1 MQDIIDKIDQRV
13 TTLLIFERC
22 DLIPA
27 SGVLAAVLALH
38 EDTALALRR
47 IDGWQQTLELWLKT
61 TGLSSLDQGD
71 VQFLPK
77 LVQSKSRNSEGPDID
92 IAGMSKAE

>member
-13 TTLLIFERC
+13 TTLLIFERYE
-22 DLIPA
+22 LIPA

-47 IDGWQQTLELWLKT
+47 IDGWQQALELWLKT
-61 TGLSSLDQGD
+61 TGLSSLHQGD

-77 LVQSKSRNSEGPDID
+77 LVRSQGSNSEGS
-92 IAGMSKAE
+92 GH